1 MCDHIVLKNTAAP
14 DQILVLV
21 QVADWKFS
29 LERVLS
35 KQQCLKNTEL
45 LYTNLKCV
53 WSKDKGRYAGTSDLL
68 LTLILFVL
76 L

>member
-14 DQILVLV
+14 DQIMVLV

-35 KQQCLKNTEL
+35 S
-45 LYTNLKCV
+45 V
-53 WSKDKGRYAGTSDLL
+53 WRKDKGRYAGTCDLL
-68 LTLILFVL
+68 LTLNLFVL